1 MSKRIIFLGSSV
13 TYGSASGGV
22 SFADIIC
29 EKNGYEMIKEA
40 VSGTTLVDSDDQS
53 YVSRLRRIDC
63 ESADLFICQLSTNDA
78 SLGKPIGVISDSLEM
93 NDFDTNTIAGA
104 IEYILAYVINKWSCP
119 IAFYTGTKY
128 DSELYSQMVSLL
140 IEIARKWNIRIIDL
154 WNEPSFNSVSQA
166 DYSKYMHDPIHP
178 TLLGYK
184 EWWAPYIEKYIIEMM
199 SEYNVY

>member
-13 TYGSASGGV
+13 TFGSASGGI

-53 YVSRLRRIDC
+53 YVSRLRNIDC
-63 ESADLFICQLSTNDA
+63 DSSDLFICQLSTNDA
-78 SLGKPIGVISDSLEM
+78 SLGKPIGVISNSWEM
-93 NDFDTNTIAGA
+93 KDFDTNTIAGA
-104 IEYILAYVINKWSCP
+104 IEYILAYVTDKWHCP

-128 DSELYSQMVSLL
+128 DSKLYSQMVSLL
-140 IEIARKWNIRIIDL
+140 IEIAKKWNIRIIDL
-154 WNEPSFNSVSQA
+154 WNEPSFNSVSQK

-184 EWWAPYIEKYIIEMM
+184 EWWAPYIEKCIFEMI
-199 SEYNVY
+199 

>member
-13 TYGSASGGV
+13 TFGSASGGI

-78 SLGKPIGVISDSLEM
+78 SLGKPIGAISDSLEM

-104 IEYILAYVINKWSCP
+104 IEYILAYVINKWRCP

-154 WNEPSFNSVSQA
+154 WNEPSFNSVSQE

-199 SEYNVY
+199 SEYNV